1 MKPMRANPFCDIWL
15 FLIGETGPH
24 LGVGYWR
31 YLLVALFWAAL
42 IASIVIARRNWRE
55 DPSQRTA
62 THFWT
67 WFFRVSIGTMW
78 FEGSLWKLPIPSG
91 GFRYWLEQVGQY
103 AAFEFHRDLVANVF
117 LPNFTLINTLVFLA
131 EIGMALS
138 FMLGFA
144 VRGFAALGML
154 MALHLYFGLYR
165 HPSEWPWLFIFL
177 IFVQG
182 LFLMHAAGWSLGF
195 DALRRRRQ
203 QELSFGDGM
212 LASAYRL
219 VS

>member
-1 MKPMRANPFCDIWL
+1 MRTNPFYDSWL

-24 LGVGYWR
+24 LGVGTWR

-42 IASIVIARRNWRE
+42 IASIVIAWRNWQE
-55 DPSQRTA
+55 DPSQGTA

-67 WFFRVSIGTMW
+67 WFFRVVIGVMW

-91 GFRYWLEQVGQY
+91 GFQYWLEQVGQH
-103 AAFEFHRDLVANVF
+103 AAFEFHRNLVGSVF
-117 LPNFTLINTLVFLA
+117 LPNFTLVNVLVFLA

-144 VRGFAALGML
+144 VRGFAIVGML
-154 MALHLYFGLYR
+154 MAAHLYFGLFR
-165 HPSEWPWLFIFL
+165 HPHEWPWLFIFL

-182 LFLMHAAGWSLGF
+182 FFLMHAAGRSLGL
-195 DALRRRRQ
+195 DALLRRRQ
-203 QELSFGDGM
+203 KGADQGGI